1 MDAGDGSLGMLLA
14 MDDGKPRLADPLSTD
29 ATREGQRPRE
39 TKDPNQMRGLD
50 SDPNDLAAQ
59 GWALIVPEGPVGDR
73 LVQIARPLIA
83 KRAEDQA
90 ISPEDVKVLR
100 VSADPRL
107 RTPDGAA
114 EWSKVHYDDRKRAAE
129 DVPLYQ
135 LILGDFDQVPLAI
148 QQYQAFVGRVGRL
161 HFDDAQGYEAYIDKL
176 LRLEK
181 APQKTPG
188 RVVVHTAHDG
198 SGALRAGHSG
208 LIEPLLELMNAE
220 RDRGRS
226 AAGAV
231 EVGGGVPLDTDLNG
245 FFERTE
251 KGDAGVLFSMSHGL
265 GGPRSGWKKEA
276 DRRARQGAMVFGG
289 TDFVTGDDL
298 AARPFMAGGVWFM
311 FACYSAGTPDVS
323 AYHHWLERLAALG
336 KIKGGADVLASLK
349 GDGAFV
355 AALPKRVLANPDGP
369 VAFVG
374 HVDLAWSY
382 SFQDGDDTSKRR
394 AGQFQR
400 IVEPLLR
407 ANRVG
412 LSIAELTLAQQQ
424 TETELVG
431 YYDEDTRTA
440 AATGDA
446 GKRAFLWMQRN
457 DLAGYVLLGDPAA
470 RLPVTPPARR
480 GARPAVSAAPA
491 VSAVPAVSAAPAPSA
506 GALPAGVDGAKL
518 ERAICEL
525 VVGERTAKALAASC
539 GVAREDLERL
549 AAVYRKAGR
558 AALGLKD

>member
-1 MDAGDGSLGMLLA
+1 MSAGDGSLGMLLA
-14 MDDGKPRLADPLSTD
+14 MDDGRPRLEDPLSPD

-39 TKDPNQMRGLD
+39 NDPKHYYQPGG
-50 SDPNDLAAQ
+50 DPNDLAAQ
-59 GWALIVPEGPVGDR
+59 GWALIVPEGSVGDR
-73 LVQIARPLIA
+73 LVEVVRPLVA
-83 KRAEDQA
+83 KRAEDQGL
-90 ISPEDVKVLR
+90 SHDDVKVLR

-114 EWSKVHYDDRKRAAE
+114 EWSKVHYDDRKKAAE

-148 QQYQAFVGRVGRL
+148 QQHQGLAGRVGRL
-161 HFDDAQGYEAYIDKL
+161 HFDDASGYEAYIDKL

-198 SGALRAGHSG
+198 SGALRAGHAG

-220 RDRGRS
+220 QERGRS
-226 AAGAV
+226 AAGSIA
-231 EVGGGVPLDTDLNG
+231 VGGGVPLDTDLNG

-251 KGDAGVLFSMSHGL
+251 KGDAGVLFTMSHGL
-265 GGPRSGWKKEA
+265 GGPRNGWKKEA

-355 AALPKRVLANPDGP
+355 ASLPKRVLANPDGP

-382 SFQDGDDTSKRR
+382 SFQDGDDASRRR

-400 IVEPLLR
+400 IVEPMLR
-407 ANRVG
+407 TDRVG
-412 LSIAELTLAQQQ
+412 VAVSELTRAQAAA
-424 TETELVG
+424 ETELVG
-431 YYDEDTRTA
+431 YYDEDARHN

-480 GARPAVSAAPA
+480 GARPV

-506 GALPAGVDGAKL
+506 GVLPSGVDGAKL

-539 GVAREDLERL
+539 GVDRDALERL
-549 AAVYRKAGR
+549 AAIYRKAGR

>member
-39 TKDPNQMRGLD
+39 NDPKHYYQPGG
-50 SDPNDLAAQ
+50 DPNDLAAQ
-59 GWALIVPEGPVGDR
+59 GWALIVPEGSVGDR
-73 LVQIARPLIA
+73 LVEIVRPLIA

-114 EWSKVHYDDRKRAAE
+114 EWSKVHYDDRKKAAE

-135 LILGDFDQVPLAI
+135 LILGDFGQVPLAI
-148 QQYQAFVGRVGRL
+148 QQHQGLAGRVGRL
-161 HFDDAQGYEAYIDKL
+161 HFDDAQGYEAYVAKL

-198 SGALRAGHSG
+198 SGALRAGHAG

-220 RDRGRS
+220 QERGRS
-226 AAGAV
+226 AAGSIA
-231 EVGGGVPLDTDLNG
+231 VGGGVPLDTDLNG

-251 KGDAGVLFSMSHGL
+251 KGDAGVLFTMSHGL
-265 GGPRSGWKKEA
+265 GGPRTGWKKEA
-276 DRRARQGAMVFGG
+276 DRRARQGAMVFGS

-349 GDGAFV
+349 GEGAFV

-382 SFQDGDDTSKRR
+382 AFQDGDDTSKRR

-400 IVEPLLR
+400 IVEPMLR
-407 ANRVG
+407 TDRVG
-412 LSIAELTLAQQQ
+412 VAVAELTRAQAAA
-424 TETELVG
+424 ETELVG
-431 YYDEDTRTA
+431 FYDEDARTST
-440 AATGDA
+440 ATGDEA
-446 GKRAFLWMQRN
+446 RRAFLWMQRN

-470 RLPVTPPARR
+470 RLPVAPPVKR
-480 GARPAVSAAPA
+480 GARLAAAMPSAPSVSSAPA
-491 VSAVPAVSAAPAPSA
+491 AAIPS
-506 GALPAGVDGAKL
+506 GADGAKL

-525 VVGERTAKALAASC
+525 VVGERTTRKIATEC
-539 GVAREDLERL
+539 GIEPAELERL
-549 AAVYRKAGR
+549 TALYRKAGR

>member
-1 MDAGDGSLGMLLA
+1 MSAGDGSLGMLLA
-14 MDDGKPRLADPLSTD
+14 MDDGRPRLEDPLSPD

-39 TKDPNQMRGLD
+39 NDPKHYYQPGG
-50 SDPNDLAAQ
+50 DPNDLAAQ
-59 GWALIVPEGPVGDR
+59 GWALIVPEGSVGDR
-73 LVQIARPLIA
+73 LVEIVRPLVA
-83 KRAEDQA
+83 KRAEDQGL
-90 ISPEDVKVLR
+90 SHDDVKVLR

-114 EWSKVHYDDRKRAAE
+114 EWSKVHYDDRKKAAE

-148 QQYQAFVGRVGRL
+148 QQHQGLAGRVGRL
-161 HFDDAQGYEAYIDKL
+161 HFDDASGYEAYIDKL

-198 SGALRAGHSG
+198 SGALRAGHAG

-220 RDRGRS
+220 QERGRS
-226 AAGAV
+226 AAGSIA
-231 EVGGGVPLDTDLNG
+231 VGGGVPLDTDLNG

-251 KGDAGVLFSMSHGL
+251 KGDAGVLFTMSHGL
-265 GGPRSGWKKEA
+265 GGPRNGWKKEA

-355 AALPKRVLANPDGP
+355 ASLPKRVLANPDGP

-382 SFQDGDDTSKRR
+382 SFQDGDDASRRR

-400 IVEPLLR
+400 IVEPMLR
-407 ANRVG
+407 TDRVG
-412 LSIAELTLAQQQ
+412 VAVSELTRAQAAA
-424 TETELVG
+424 ETELVG
-431 YYDEDTRTA
+431 YYDEDARHN

-480 GARPAVSAAPA
+480 GARPV

-506 GALPAGVDGAKL
+506 GVLPSGVDGAKL

-539 GVAREDLERL
+539 GVDRDALERL
-549 AAVYRKAGR
+549 AAIYRKAGR